1 MAYTSREELLGALGG
16 NPPDRQAGKPTTRS
30 ELLASLSK
38 PSPSSDFGER
48 LAFLDSQL
56 TPPEG
61 GWKRVTP
68 KGDDSG
74 FIGDAFKFLSRG
86 VSLGASTAM
95 EAADLVTGEGAS
107 LKDWW
112 TQFAGSEPI
121 YWSDVREK
129 HPDIYKYSI
138 PFTFGLSG
146 IPAAFDAVGLEGVA
160 DFSADLIFDPL
171 NALGGLGKL
180 SSLKG
185 VAGVTDALKTIRL
198 GGGAIKY
205 SDDVVKAAEKA
216 EAAMR
221 SGRSVSA
228 GIRELRK
235 LGPAGQTLIDDLGLE
250 AGLRFRMPGSGL
262 FGRLSQFDKIPGI
275 AHIVA
280 KRRAKQ
286 VPIWYKRAAGLT
298 DSEEDVKVL
307 ADAIRAARRAG
318 VKQSAAP
325 GDVLGA
331 TARLA
336 SRTPIEFM
344 LPKGLRAT
352 AASLRLMDAP
362 IQGWLKFIGSG
373 SKAATVARTGVIGD
387 LFNTNK
393 HLDAVLNHEDP
404 NVVAAW
410 TQISEQTRTADQQS
424 RLLNNNIEATLKPV
438 VARRLGIKQDLGID
452 VSDDDLYELASFQN
466 FDDLFIQGAGGE
478 PVLHPNL
485 PESLKALPDDELA
498 ALHREAVLVGD
509 STLALQQP
517 HRELAFSQRAAEVL
531 ESEGGYVPRNLTA
544 KGKELFPNVADEIPD
559 PNAAGNVEDLIR
571 VRRNAANL
579 QTRQLRVGESVRLQI
594 PDNWVAPEG
603 LRVRVEYEG
612 RKRFITIIDE
622 LQDPRVV
629 RKSLARQI
637 NEAAQR
643 HGLLGEG
650 EQVFET
656 SFRDAW
662 VRYGNTVGSDFRM
675 RLIENVFEK
684 FGLLVPEL
692 SDDLAKLKKLVD
704 EAAQK
709 TASLADAKAKAS
721 KYRRIAIKAGEMRR
735 KAFIRASNVKTL
747 GDVQPTNVGND
758 EVAEGAVKWQEAFD
772 VANDHRV
779 EISIITGEL
788 DVINARIDELAR
800 TRPKSG
806 SIRGAEYEKTVED
819 MMDLIARV
827 EQIRVAQEARDGVV
841 NILKRMRDL
850 EAGGLPGDQ
859 AFEAR
864 NLARSI
870 RGGDNSGRPIEMY
883 DALREELAEA
893 IEHIEADVI
902 PHLERLFAR
911 YAQGSPE
918 IKLMKRLVKASQG
931 LLEGKD
937 SALNVNRAASN
948 RIDWLNEQIKTF
960 KPLDEAVGGHE
971 ARLATANQPVQK
983 QLDELSESL
992 ERQTKWVEDQY
1003 AALAADDELVRA
1015 GQIIPEEA
1023 LPGVRETSRTVP
1035 RAGES
1040 FDLEGPD
1047 VVLTEVEGL
1056 RRIRSFLGEQRSV
1069 ALRNFAEANA
1079 EQQTLM
1085 ADLQKRIRVLDQ
1097 AIASGN
1103 RSTEVFERNM
1113 IKAGNAELAAQKIEF
1128 EELAR
1133 IHEQADELM
1142 RRISV
1147 RLQRAQSLREGTEG
1161 IGRADAV
1168 DELIDQF
1175 DELLEPLRVHEAQ
1188 PLSLAKDKLN
1198 TAGDIV
1204 SDGLGQWGS
1213 WSVLGNE
1220 NVSVDEMLKILQGY
1234 AIAKDTKALQGVGKA
1249 YNRLLNLIKSHQ
1261 LTSFGFVSRNVMG
1274 AAFNMLLQGV
1284 SPSMVFRTEKLLRKA
1299 AKVANGDVVAGT
1311 KQMAAKEPNVFEWQ
1325 YMSQLMDQGVLRSG
1339 QGATSL
1345 DTKVHTNLNRTARV
1359 MKDLRNKGQVK
1370 VVEFAPWRS
1379 DNIVSQSIQSLNNHW
1394 EDAIRLTTGMHFM
1407 SMGADLPTAF
1417 NAIAQSQFDYG
1428 ELTQKERSVKMVIPF
1443 YTWTRKNIPYQFSQL
1458 WRHPGKYNALYT
1470 TKRNIENKSKDEAW
1484 VPSYYMAPFGIRFP
1498 FAAGG
1503 NSVYYVPDVPFVDLF
1518 RFRGEDGNIVAD
1530 IGRQAMTEVTPI
1542 IKAPIELMMKKQF
1555 FKELPL
1561 TDRYQKM
1568 PLNIG
1573 NIPGLK
1579 QALGS
1584 LGVTKDG
1591 KMRAH
1596 DIYVLEQFIPFY
1608 GKLRRLAP
1616 TEDRFQGYRQLQSML
1631 SFFLGLPI
1639 RFNTEQTQRSA
1650 MMEFKRQQA
1659 AERRDM
1665 RDLMN
1670 PSR

>member
-1 MAYTSREELLGALGG
+1 MAYTSREELLGALGATPA
-16 NPPDRQAGKPTTRS
+16 NRQVGKPTTRS
-30 ELLASLSK
+30 ELLASLSQ

-48 LAFLDSQL
+48 LSLLDSQL

-74 FIGDAFKFLSRG
+74 FVGDAFKFLSRG

-95 EAADLVTGEGAS
+95 ETADLFTGEGAS
-107 LKDWW
+107 LNDWW
-112 TQFAGSEPI
+112 NQFAGSEPI
-121 YWSDVREK
+121 YWADVREK
-129 HPDIYKYSI
+129 HPGIYKYAM

-146 IPAAFDAVGLEGVA
+146 IPAAFDAVGLGSVA

-185 VAGVTDALKTIRL
+185 VAGVADALKVIRL
-198 GGGAIKY
+198 GGGATKY
-205 SDDVVKAAEKA
+205 SDDVLKAAEKA

-221 SGRSVSA
+221 SGRSVSS

-298 DSEEDVKVL
+298 DSKEDVQVL
-307 ADAIRAARRAG
+307 ANAIRAARRAG
-318 VKQSAAP
+318 IKQSAAP

-336 SRTPIEFM
+336 SRTPVEFL

-362 IQGWLKFIGSG
+362 IRGWLKFMGSG
-373 SKAATVARTGVIGD
+373 SKAAAVARTGVVGD

-410 TQISEQTRTADQQS
+410 TEISTSTRTADQQS
-424 RLLNNNIEATLKPV
+424 RLLNQNIEGNLQDAI
-438 VARRLGIKQDLGID
+438 ARRIAMGI
-452 VSDDDLYELASFQN
+452 SDEDLYELANFQN
-466 FDDLFIQGAGGE
+466 ADDLFLQGVGGGRI
-478 PVLHPNL
+478 PNPNL
-485 PESLKALPDDELA
+485 PEALKALSEEDLLK
-498 ALHREAVLVGD
+498 LHSEAVLVGD
-509 STLALQQP
+509 SALVIQQP

-571 VRRNAANL
+571 ARRNAANL

-594 PDNWVAPEG
+594 PDDWVAPEG

-612 RKRFITIIDE
+612 RKRFITVIDE
-622 LQDPRVV
+622 IQDPRVAG
-629 RKSLARQI
+629 KSVARQV

-662 VRYGNTVGSDFRM
+662 VRYGNTVGSDYRM

-704 EAAQK
+704 DATQK
-709 TASLADAKAKAS
+709 AASLADAKADAS
-721 KYRRIAIKAGEMRR
+721 KFRKLAIKAGEMRR
-735 KAFIRASNVKTL
+735 RAFVRASNVKTL
-747 GDVQPTNVGND
+747 GDAQPTNVGND
-758 EVAEGAVKWQEAFD
+758 ELAEGAVKWQEAFD
-772 VANDHRV
+772 VTNDHRV
-779 EISIITGEL
+779 EVSIITDEL
-788 DVINARIDELAR
+788 NVINARIDELTR

-806 SIRGAEYEKTVED
+806 SIRSAEYEKTVED
-819 MMDLIARV
+819 MMDLIARID
-827 EQIRVAQEARDGVV
+827 QIRVAQEARDGVV

-893 IEHIEADVI
+893 VEHIEADVI

-918 IKLMKRLVKASQG
+918 INLMKRLVKASQG

-937 SALNVNRAASN
+937 SALNINRAASN

-1003 AALAADDELVRA
+1003 AALAADDELLRA
-1015 GQIIPEEA
+1015 GQIVPEEA

-1056 RRIRSFLGEQRSV
+1056 RRVRSFLGEQRSV

-1079 EQQTLM
+1079 EQQKLM
-1085 ADLQKRIRVLDQ
+1085 ADLQKRIKVLDQ
-1097 AIASGN
+1097 AVASGN
-1103 RSTEVFERNM
+1103 RSAEVFERNM

-1128 EELAR
+1128 DELAR
-1133 IHEQADELM
+1133 IHEEADQLM
-1142 RRISV
+1142 RKISV
-1147 RLQRAQSLREGTEG
+1147 ALQRTQSIREGAG
-1161 IGRADAV
+1161 IGKAPAV

-1198 TAGDIV
+1198 TAGDIIN
-1204 SDGLGQWGS
+1204 DGLGQWGS

-1220 NVSVDEMLKILQGY
+1220 NVSVAEMLKILQGN
-1234 AIAKDTKALQGVGKA
+1234 AIAKDSKALQGVGKS

-1274 AAFNMLLQGV
+1274 AALNMLLQGV
-1284 SPSMVFRTEKLLRKA
+1284 NPLMVLRVQRLLTKA
-1299 AKVANGDVVAGT
+1299 AKAANGDVVAGV
-1311 KQMAAKEPNVFEWQ
+1311 KQMLIDQPNVFEWQ
-1325 YMSQLMDQGVLRSG
+1325 YMSQLIDQGVLRTG

-1345 DTKVHTNLNRTARV
+1345 DTKVVINLNRTARV
-1359 MKDLRNKGQVK
+1359 MKDLRRDGKVK
-1370 VVEFAPWRS
+1370 VYEFAPWRS
-1379 DNIVSQSIQSLNNHW
+1379 DNVLSQSIQSLNNHW
-1394 EDAIRLTTGMHFM
+1394 EDAIRLATGMHFM
-1407 SMGADLPTAF
+1407 SIGGSVDTAF

-1428 ELTQKERSVKMVIPF
+1428 ELTQKERAVKMVIPF

-1458 WRHPGKYNALYT
+1458 WRQPGKYNALYT
-1470 TKRNIENKSKDEAW
+1470 TKRHMEQKSKDEAW
-1484 VPSYYMAPFGIRFP
+1484 VPSYYMAPFGIRLP
-1498 FAAGG
+1498 FAPGG
-1503 NSVYYVPDVPFVDLF
+1503 NRAYYVPDLPFVDLF
-1518 RFRGEDGNIVAD
+1518 KFRGEDGNIVAD

-1542 IKAPIELMMKKQF
+1542 IKAPIELMMQKQF

-1561 TDRYQKM
+1561 TDKYQKM
-1568 PLNIG
+1568 PLNVG

-1584 LGVTKDG
+1584 LGLTKDG

-1608 GKLRRLAP
+1608 GRVRRLAP
-1616 TEDRFQGYRQLQSML
+1616 TEDKFQGYRQLQSML
-1631 SFFLGLPI
+1631 SFFLGFPF
-1639 RFNTEQTQRSA
+1639 RFNTDQTQRSA
-1650 MMEFKRQQA
+1650 IMEFKRQQA

-1670 PSR
+1670 PNR